1 MRYEAGQ
8 KVFTIP
14 DSDNIMKRVYANSFE
29 EAVNK
34 LINYE
39 KEKGCY
45 RAKAWEWIETD
56 WNYEKEA

>member
-1 MRYEAGQ
+1 MRYEAGK
-8 KVFTIP
+8 KVFNIP
-14 DSDNIMKRVYANSFE
+14 GSDNIMKRVYANSFE

-39 KEKGCY
+39 KAKGYY

>member
-1 MRYEAGQ
+1 
-8 KVFTIP
+8 
-14 DSDNIMKRVYANSFE
+14 MKRVYADTFE

-45 RAKAWEWIETD
+45 RAKAWEWIETNWD
-56 WNYEKEA
+56 YEKEK